1 MNGKKERTERKT
13 RKVPEAEFAA
23 FEHSKSELG
32 KEQAKENRKKTIERT
47 EVQITNWKRE
57 REHKEKQ
64 LGEPYELLEKH
75 DAFLDGKK
83 PKFMLQNEQDI
94 IDQNIKE
101 AKEGIENLKKMEEKN
116 D

>member
-1 MNGKKERTERKT
+1 MNERKERKT
-13 RKVPEAEFAA
+13 RKVTEAEFAA

-47 EVQITNWKRE
+47 EVQIANWKRE
-57 REHKEKQ
+57 REHKDKQ
-64 LGEPYELLEKH
+64 LGETGELLEKH
-75 DAFLDGKK
+75 EAFLDGKK
-83 PKFMLQNEQDI
+83 PQFMIQNEMDI

-101 AKEGIENLKKMEEKN
+101 AEEGLKKLKEMEEKN

>member
-1 MNGKKERTERKT
+1 MNERKERKT

-57 REHKEKQ
+57 REHKQKQ

-75 DAFLDGKK
+75 DAFLDGKRHRTSK
-83 PKFMLQNEQDI
+83 RNS
-94 IDQNIKE
+94 
-101 AKEGIENLKKMEEKN
+101 ARKN
-116 D
+116 DRRLL